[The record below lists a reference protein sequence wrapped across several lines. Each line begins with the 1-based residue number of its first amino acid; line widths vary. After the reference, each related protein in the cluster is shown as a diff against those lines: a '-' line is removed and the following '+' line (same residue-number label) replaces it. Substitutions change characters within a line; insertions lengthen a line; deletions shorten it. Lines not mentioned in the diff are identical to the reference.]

1 MDATQARDVDETMM
15 RRCFA
20 LGVKSAEQGEYP
32 YGSVIVRNGE
42 ILAEATNRVARDLD
56 ITRHAEI
63 VAMSQ
68 AQKTIGST
76 SLDGC
81 TLYTNVEPCA
91 LCSYAIRESRI
102 ARVVYA
108 MGSPIM
114 GGASRW
120 NILGDRKLS
129 DRMPE
134 VFAPPP
140 ELVRDFMSE
149 EATASLRRSSPAT
162 WAFVRA
168 RGLIGGDVV
177 HAAEEQSA
185 GPAGVMG
192 RLMRVLRKK
201 LFDRFGR
208 GGPS

>member
-1 MDATQARDVDETMM
+1 MDATNAHAVDKTMM

-20 LGVKSAEQGEYP
+20 LGIKSAEQGEYP
-32 YGSVIVRNGE
+32 YGCVIVRNGE

-63 VAMSQ
+63 VAVSA
-68 AQKTIGST
+68 AQKALGST

-108 MGSPIM
+108 ISSPIM

-129 DRMPE
+129 NRMPE

-140 ELVRDFMSE
+140 DLVRDFMLE
-149 EATASLRRSSPAT
+149 EAVASLYRNSPAT
-162 WAFVRA
+162 WAFVRS
-168 RGLIGGDVV
+168 RGLIGGDRV
-177 HAAEEQSA
+177 HASEESA
-185 GPAGVMG
+185 GPVGVLG
-192 RLMRVLRKK
+192 WLMRALRKN